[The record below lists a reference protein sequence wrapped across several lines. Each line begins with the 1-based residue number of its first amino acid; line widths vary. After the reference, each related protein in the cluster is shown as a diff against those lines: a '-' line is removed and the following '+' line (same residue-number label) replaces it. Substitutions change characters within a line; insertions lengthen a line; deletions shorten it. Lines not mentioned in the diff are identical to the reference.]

1 MRSLLRRRSR
11 ARPRPPTRPTTPTS
25 WLNRWEAL
33 QDQHEA
39 ELARIA
45 EAAAD
50 VRPNG
55 PQDAQAFNDRA

>member
-1 MRSLLRRRSR
+1 MR
-11 ARPRPPTRPTTPTS
+11 TTTSTS

-45 EAAAD
+45 DAAAD

-55 PQDAQAFNDRA
+55 PPAAQAWPASAATTPPSLPA